1 MNKRELMQKRASLID
16 SATAIA
22 EGPQTDETRA
32 AFDEIMKQAAALKAD
47 IARAEQLETEQAELA
62 RPESTPAAK
71 PEAREVNGA
80 PAVNK
85 TKLGDSELR
94 AIAHYI
100 RTGNASRELKLQPEA
115 ELRASNDTDMNIGT
129 PADGGYAVPTGH
141 YQGIIAKRNEG
152 MLAQRL
158 GVLPIPGRGTTVN
171 VTKDN
176 GSTNEFVATNEA
188 ADSDRDAPALGQVAM
203 TLVDYTKR
211 VELSSQVL
219 EDEDSNLL
227 DYLNNYVGTGMGI
240 THNKL
245 LFTEALA
252 NGTSV
257 TLGAAAAASAG
268 DIPKVVYSLKS
279 EYAENAKWVFPRAN
293 EGSYR
298 ALTGNNWQFVATPP
312 GSVAG
317 STLWGYPVFNSE
329 QAIAAIGAGNKALV
343 FGDFSYIGLRDGNGL
358 TFLRDPYSNAKK
370 KQVVLHYYFRAVYKV
385 LQPEAILYGKHPTA

>member
-16 SATAIA
+16 SAKAIA

-32 AFDEIMKQAAALKAD
+32 AFDEIMKQAEALKGD
-47 IARAEQLETEQAELA
+47 IARVEKLEAEQAELA
-62 RPESTPAAK
+62 QPEGAPAAK
-71 PEAREVNGA
+71 PETREVNGA

-85 TKLGDSELR
+85 TKPGDSESR
-94 AIAHYI
+94 ALAHYI
-100 RTGNASRELKLQPEA
+100 RTGDLSR

-152 MLAQRL
+152 MLAPRL
-158 GVLPIPGRGTTVN
+158 GVLRIPGQGTTVN
-171 VTKDN
+171 VTTDN
-176 GSTNEFVATNEA
+176 GTANEFVSTNEGSAF
-188 ADSDRDAPALGQVAM
+188 DRDAAALGRVQM
-203 TLVDYTKR
+203 TLVKYTKKVQLS
-211 VELSSQVL
+211 VELL
-219 EDEDSNLL
+219 RDEDANLL
-227 DYLNNYVGTGMGI
+227 NFLNDYVGRAMAI

-245 LFTEALA
+245 LFTEVLA

-279 EYAENAKWVFPRAN
+279 EYADAAKWVFPRAN
-293 EGSYR
+293 EGAYR

-317 STLWGYPVFNSE
+317 STLWGFPVFNSE
-329 QAIAAIGAGNKALV
+329 QAIAAIGAGNKSSV
-343 FGDFSYIGLRDGNGL
+343 FGDFGYVGLRESSG
-358 TFLRDPYSNAKK
+358 FQILRDPYSAAGTG
-370 KQVVLHYYFRAVYKV
+370 QVNLFYYFDAVYKV
-385 LQPEAILYGKHPTA
+385 LQAEAVLYGKHPTA

>member
-16 SATAIA
+16 SAKAIA
-22 EGPQTDETRA
+22 EGQQTDETRA
-32 AFDEIMKQAAALKAD
+32 AFDEIMKQADALKAD
-47 IARAEQLETEQAELA
+47 IARAEKLESEQAELVQ
-62 RPESTPAAK
+62 PESTPAAK

-85 TKLGDSELR
+85 TKPGDSEMR

-100 RTGNASRELKLQPEA
+100 RTGDASRELKLNPEF
-115 ELRASNDTDMNIGT
+115 RASNDTDMNIGT
-129 PADGGYAVPTGH
+129 PADGGYTVPTGH

-152 MLAQRL
+152 MLAPRL
-158 GVLPIPGRGTTVN
+158 GVLRIPGKGTTVN
-171 VTKDN
+171 VPKDN

-211 VELSSQVL
+211 VELSTQVL

-227 DYLNNYVGTGMGI
+227 DYLNSYVGTAMGI

-257 TLGAAAAASAG
+257 TLGAAASASAG

-293 EGSYR
+293 EGAYR

-329 QAIAAIGAGNKALV
+329 QAIAAVGAGNKALV
-343 FGDFSYIGLRDGNGL
+343 FGDFSYIGMRDGADL
-358 TFLRDPYSNAKK
+358 TFLRDPYSKATK
-370 KQVVLHYYFRAVYKV
+370 KQVVLHYFFRAVYKV
-385 LQPEAILYGKHPTA
+385 LQAEAILYGKHPTA